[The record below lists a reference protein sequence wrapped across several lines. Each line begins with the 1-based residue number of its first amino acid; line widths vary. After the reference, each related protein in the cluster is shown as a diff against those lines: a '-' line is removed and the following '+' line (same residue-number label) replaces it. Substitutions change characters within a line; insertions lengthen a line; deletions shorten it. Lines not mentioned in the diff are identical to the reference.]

1 MLYKSKFFHIF
12 KLKTNNMKLQDA
24 ARANP
29 NAILVH
35 SKILFDVF
43 NPISKNINIVD
54 IAHALSN
61 ICRYG
66 GHSPKFYSVA
76 QHSVLCSLVP
86 GSYQEQMEA
95 LMHDSSEAYLAD
107 MPRPI
112 KRNLPEYI
120 RIENNLLEVIFK
132 HFGLTFPL
140 TERVHKIDND
150 ILEFEYISFF
160 DDTDNNPNFDFWT
173 PEKAKEKFLERY
185 NELKLKIDS
194 LNEITA

>member
-1 MLYKSKFFHIF
+1 
-12 KLKTNNMKLQDA
+12 MKLQDA
-24 ARANP
+24 AKINP
-29 NAILVH
+29 NAMLVH
-35 SKILFDVF
+35 SGILFDVF
-43 NPISKNINIVD
+43 NPNSDDIKIND

-66 GHSPKFYSVA
+66 GHSPKFYSVG

-86 GSYQEQMEA
+86 GTYQEQMEA

-112 KRNLPEYI
+112 KRNLSEYI
-120 RIENNLLEVIFK
+120 RVENNLLEIIFK
-132 HFGLTFPL
+132 KFGLTFPL

-173 PEKAKEKFLERY
+173 PEKTKSAFLERY
-185 NELKLKIDS
+185 KELKIKIES
-194 LNEITA
+194 EQKITA